1 MSVMSYAPTVINAM
15 MTMSEFEGND
25 RETIQTVVEAAFKIL
40 SPLVA
45 KCTSDAVAAASTTSK
60 RAATSYVFFGQC
72 FNSQTPEKKALIDA
86 TVGPVVLDPS
96 AKYAEKTAAIIA
108 ALEDDKRDDVF
119 RSWDSVS
126 DAFAAVKAAGFSG
139 FAANA
144 VLWKCLT
151 PAQQTAVAELQKSGT
166 MPVGKSSTIAAP
178 RAPAA
183 AIAGSAPAAA
193 IAAASSSGKRK
204 DGHNVIKTLLAAALK
219 LPTGNEIRD
228 RLDELQKIAK
238 FSGKNSLTLG
248 VAIWGAMSKDDQ
260 EHWHTAT
267 AGLPSERADKL
278 KQFDANPVYY
288 ELLNETVDKLL
299 EAAV

>member
-40 SPLVA
+40 APLVA
-45 KCTSDAVAAASTTSK
+45 KSTSDAVAAASTTSK

-72 FNSQTPEKKALIDA
+72 FNSQTPEKKALIDG
-86 TVGPVVLDPS
+86 TVGPVVLDSS
-96 AKYAEKTAAIIA
+96 AKYAEKTAAIVA
-108 ALEDDKRDDVF
+108 ALDGDKRDAVF
-119 RSWDSVS
+119 RPWDSVS

-166 MPVGKSSTIAAP
+166 MPVGKSGATAAP

-183 AIAGSAPAAA
+183 AIAGSAPVAV
-193 IAAASSSGKRK
+193 AASTSGKRK
-204 DGHNVIKTLLAAALK
+204 DGHNVIKTLLAVALK
-219 LPTGNEIRD
+219 LPAGNETRD

-238 FSGKNSLTLG
+238 FAGKNSLTLG

-260 EHWHTAT
+260 ERWHSTT
-267 AGLPSERADKL
+267 AGLPSERADKV

-299 EAAV
+299 EAAA